1 MHTKY
6 TNIYTLLSLS
16 WGRYRVWW
24 TNNPLWYHPPSSQCF
39 RWHGWLNT
47 FLYIIVWNKHKTK
60 FIKTKVNYNMTS
72 FIRFANKG
80 ASYPFGII
88 SLAHAPWNVTDF
100 SIGSINCVRHFRKHE
115 YKLPSSNLRIFTL
128 IHIRIEINHESQ
140 NVFWTLT
147 WIGRY

>member
-1 MHTKY
+1 M
-6 TNIYTLLSLS
+6 NIYI
-16 WGRYRVWW
+16 RVYHYHGVDTASGW
-24 TNNPLWYHPPSSQCF
+24 TNKTLWYHPPSSQCF

-47 FLYIIVWNKHKTK
+47 SLYIIAWNKHKTK

-80 ASYPFGII
+80 ASYLFGII
-88 SLAHAPWNVTDF
+88 SLAHARWNVTDF
-100 SIGSINCVRHFRKHE
+100 HWQHKLCATFSANINIKYR
-115 YKLPSSNLRIFTL
+115 LPICRICTL

-140 NVFWTLT
+140 NVFWALT